1 MFLESF
7 KISSMAVLQ
16 IFLLGL
22 AGFILL
28 KRNILGRDALD
39 ILSRL
44 VVEVTLPALI
54 FVQLVKDFSF
64 DLYPNWWLFPLL
76 SIVITVAGLLLGYAF
91 GWPVKGANRK
101 AQFVSLITFQNS
113 GYLPL
118 AMFSVILPPE
128 KASTALTYL
137 FLFLLG
143 FNLVIWSFGV
153 YLLSLHEN
161 KKFAPASLFS
171 PPVAAILF
179 SLILVFFGVN
189 KFIPQVVLRPLE
201 MVGEC
206 TLPLALFVVGGSLAL
221 IELKH
226 VEKRAMCLM
235 VLAKLII
242 LPALGLFLAVKL
254 RLPQLLGLLIVM
266 QLAVPPATSL
276 SVIVR
281 HYKKEDLLISQGV
294 FIGHLISL
302 VTLPLFLSLYFSMVK

>member
-1 MFLESF
+1 M
-7 KISSMAVLQ
+7 
-16 IFLLGL
+16 
-22 AGFILL
+22 
-28 KRNILGRDALD
+28 
-39 ILSRL
+39 
-44 VVEVTLPALI
+44 
-54 FVQLVKDFSF
+54 
-64 DLYPNWWLFPLL
+64 
-76 SIVITVAGLLLGYAF
+76 
-91 GWPVKGANRK
+91 
-101 AQFVSLITFQNS
+101 
-113 GYLPL
+113 
-118 AMFSVILPPE
+118 
-128 KASTALTYL
+128 
-137 FLFLLG
+137 
-143 FNLVIWSFGV
+143 
-153 YLLSLHEN
+153 
-161 KKFAPASLFS
+161 
-171 PPVAAILF
+171 AAILF

-281 HYKKEDLLISQGV
+281 LYKKEDLLISQGV